1 MLQVMDSSHPDGHK
15 QSSSPG
21 EKLATNCSD
30 VIVDYLAKMGIEVI
44 FGVPGGAIEPLM
56 NALARS
62 ERRNGPRLV
71 VARHECGAAFMA
83 DGYYRETGKIGA
95 VCSTTGPG
103 ATNLVTGVASALAE
117 EIPMLVIT
125 AQTPLPKF
133 GKRALQESSCTA
145 VDTVSIFR
153 HITLFNTLVS
163 HQEQLES
170 KLVAAIMAAHRSP
183 NGPVHISI
191 PSDILRAPLA
201 LNNHL
206 QPELLT
212 HNFSLADDI
221 AIAHLCEQLLQS
233 KKVVVYVGRSAG
245 QSSRKLMDFIEQT
258 GAAFVTGPMGKSWV
272 NEHHPQ
278 YRGVYGFAGHESA
291 RGILQHPDVDL
302 ILAVGA
308 TLGELETSGWNQEL
322 LNNKLVHVDSSLEH
336 FTRSPMAR
344 LHVYGRL
351 DVIFERLSIA
361 LRHAQRQG
369 KRWEKLT
376 PPKETNVNGGYIPL
390 DNSEAC
396 TSPAR
401 PLKPQRLMHWLSRK
415 LPEETRLFI
424 DAGNAW
430 AWATHYYTSKSDQG
444 YYRIAMSYGSMA
456 WAMSAS
462 IGSAIANPQ
471 APTVC
476 VLGDGSYLMGGQE
489 ITVAAQHNLPIV
501 FIVLNDSAMG
511 MVMHGQQL
519 GHQES
524 IGWELN
530 EINYAALVQAMGI
543 EGRVITSAE
552 QLETLDFATLFA
564 KSGPTLLDI
573 RIDRNE
579 VPPMGERIRG
589 LASESSSTP
598 GG

>member
-1 MLQVMDSSHPDGHK
+1 MLQVMDSSHPDGQK
-15 QSSSPG
+15 QPAAHA
-21 EKLATNCSD
+21 ERVTTICAD
-30 VIVDYLAKMGIEVI
+30 VIVDYLEKLGIEVI

-56 NALARS
+56 NALSRS
-62 ERRNGPRLV
+62 EKRGGLRLI

-145 VDTVSIFR
+145 IDTVSIFR
-153 HITLFNTLVS
+153 HITVFNTLVS
-163 HQEQLES
+163 HHEQLES
-170 KLVAAIMAAHRSP
+170 KLVAAVMAAHRSP
-183 NGPVHISI
+183 NGPVHISV
-191 PSDILRAPLA
+191 PSDILRTPLA

-212 HNFSLADDI
+212 HNFSIVDDNS
-221 AIAHLCEQLLQS
+221 IAHLCNQLVQA
-233 KKVVVYVGRSAG
+233 KRIVVYVGRGAG
-245 QSSRKLMDFIEQT
+245 QANRRLMEFIEQT
-258 GAAFVTGPMGKSWV
+258 GAAFVTGPMGKAWV

-291 RGILQHPDVDL
+291 RGVLQYPDVDL
-302 ILAVGA
+302 VIAVGA
-308 TLGELETSGWNQEL
+308 SLGELETSGWSHEL
-322 LNNKLVHVDSSLEH
+322 LNNKLVHIDSSIEH

-351 DVIFERLSIA
+351 DVIFERLGMA

-369 KRWEKLT
+369 KRWEKL
-376 PPKETNVNGGYIPL
+376 PIPKETNINGGYIPL
-390 DNSEAC
+390 DNSDAC
-396 TSPAR
+396 LSPSR

-415 LPEETRLFI
+415 IPEDTRIFI

-430 AWATHYYTSKSDQG
+430 AWATHYLSTKSDQG

-462 IGSAIANPQ
+462 IGSAAANPTV
-471 APTVC
+471 PTLC
-476 VLGDGSYLMGGQE
+476 ILGDGSYLMGGQE
-489 ITVAAQHNLPIV
+489 ITVAAQHKLPIV
-501 FIVLNDSAMG
+501 FLLLNDSVMG
-511 MVMHGQQL
+511 MVMHGQRL

-530 EINYAALVQAMGI
+530 EVNYAAVAQAMGI

-552 QLETLDFATLFA
+552 QLETLDLDALFA
-564 KSGPTLLDI
+564 KSGPTLLDV
-573 RIDRNE
+573 RIDREE

-589 LASESSSTP
+589 LAGESSATP

>member
-1 MLQVMDSSHPDGHK
+1 MLQVMDSSHPDGQK
-15 QSSSPG
+15 QPSPQS
-21 EKLATNCSD
+21 ERLAISCAD
-30 VIVDYLAKMGIEVI
+30 VIVDYLEKLGIEVI

-56 NALARS
+56 NAVARS
-62 ERRNGPRLV
+62 QRRGGLRLV

-145 VDTVSIFR
+145 IDTVSIFR
-153 HITLFNTLVS
+153 HITVFNTLVS

-183 NGPVHISI
+183 NGPVHISV

-212 HNFSLADDI
+212 HNFSIVDDTS
-221 AIAHLCEQLLQS
+221 IAHLCDQLL
-233 KKVVVYVGRSAG
+233 KARRIVVYVGRGAG
-245 QSSRKLMDFIEQT
+245 QASRRLMEFIEHT
-258 GAAFVTGPMGKSWV
+258 GAAFVTGPMGKAWV

-291 RGILQHPDVDL
+291 RGVLQHPDVDL
-302 ILAVGA
+302 IVAVGA
-308 TLGELETSGWNQEL
+308 ALGELETSGWSHEL
-322 LNNKLVHVDSSLEH
+322 LNNKLVHIDSSIEH

-351 DVIFERLSIA
+351 DVIFERLGIA

-369 KRWEKLT
+369 KRWDKLP
-376 PPKETNVNGGYIPL
+376 PPKEININGGYVPL
-390 DNSEAC
+390 DNTDAC
-396 TSPAR
+396 LSPSR

-415 LPEETRLFI
+415 LPEEARIFI

-430 AWATHYYTSKSDQG
+430 AWATHYFSTKSDQG
-444 YYRIAMSYGSMA
+444 YYRIAMSFGSMT
-456 WAMSAS
+456 WGMSAA
-462 IGSAIANPQ
+462 IGSAFANPG
-471 APTVC
+471 APTIC

-489 ITVAAQHNLPIV
+489 ISVAAQHNLPVV
-501 FIVLNDSAMG
+501 FLLLNDSAMG
-511 MVMHGQQL
+511 MVMHGQRL
-519 GHQES
+519 GNQES

-530 EINYAALVQAMGI
+530 EINYAALAQAMGI

-552 QLETLDFATLFA
+552 QLETLDLDALFA
-564 KSGPTLLDI
+564 KSGPTLLDV
-573 RIDRNE
+573 RIDREE
-579 VPPMGERIRG
+579 VPPMTERIRG
-589 LASESSSTP
+589 LTDSSATP
-598 GG
+598 GS